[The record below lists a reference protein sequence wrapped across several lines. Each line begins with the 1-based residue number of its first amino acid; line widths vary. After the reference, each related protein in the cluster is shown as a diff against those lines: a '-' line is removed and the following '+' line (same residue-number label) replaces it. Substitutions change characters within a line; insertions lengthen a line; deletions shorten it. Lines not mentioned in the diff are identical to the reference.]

1 MTVRSTLAAAGVNQ
15 VTFEHLRT
23 LLRRA
28 GQQESLNYIATNRLL
43 PRQLVTRFFGWFSQ
57 IEQPLVRDLSLAT
70 WRMFTDLDLSDAAT
84 QEFASLHAC
93 FIRELAPGARPVDAD
108 PDTVTS
114 PCDGIVVMCGQVEGT
129 RLYQVKGSSYEL
141 SELLVDPAYAEQF
154 RDGCYVTLRLTSAM
168 YHRLHAPYDSTI
180 EHVTYVAGDTWNTHP
195 ATLQRV
201 PKLYCKNERAILRA
215 RLRPSGQPLAIVPV
229 AAILVASIR
238 LHFLDVLLHLK
249 HAGPNELPCQADASK
264 GEELGYFQ
272 HGSTVVMFAPAGF
285 RLAAGIEPGSHV
297 RMGQALLRLP
307 ALARPSDC
315 SPSS

>member
-1 MTVRSTLAAAGVNQ
+1 MTVRSTLASTGVNQ
-15 VTFEHLRT
+15 VTLERLQS
-23 LLRRA
+23 LLRRL
-28 GQQESLNYIATNRLL
+28 GQHEALNFIVTNRLL
-43 PRQLVTRFFGWFSQ
+43 PRRLVTRWFGWFSQ

-84 QEFASLHAC
+84 QDFASLHAC
-93 FIRELAPGARPVDAD
+93 FIRELSHGARPVDPD
-108 PDTVTS
+108 PETVTS
-114 PCDGIVVMCGQVEGT
+114 PCDGIVVMCGRVEGT

-141 SELLVDPAYAEQF
+141 DELLIDPAFAEQF

-201 PKLYCKNERAILRA
+201 PKLYCKNERAILRT
-215 RLRPSGQPLAIVPV
+215 RLRPSGQLLAIVPV

-249 HAGPNELPCQADASK
+249 HAGPNKLPCHAEAAK
-264 GEELGYFQ
+264 GQELGYFQ
-272 HGSTVVMFAPAGF
+272 HGSTVVLFAPHGF
-285 RLAAGIEPGSHV
+285 TLSDGLEPGSNV

-307 ALARPSDC
+307 TTSA
-315 SPSS
+315 